1 MASITSITF
10 GQYYPGDSILHQTDP
25 RVKLSLVLL
34 YTIILFLIKNFLSFL
49 LISLLL
55 GWLILLANLPLRLVL
70 RSIRPLTFILIFTF
84 LIHLFATSGPVV
96 NIGPLAVS
104 IEGIRNGTF
113 VIVRLILLIVGASLL
128 TLTSTPTELTD
139 ALESIFRPLS
149 RLGLPTHELAMMMT
163 IALRFIPV
171 LISEADRI
179 VRAQKAR
186 GADFETGSLVRRIKN
201 LIPVLIPLFVSVF
214 KKADELAIAMEARG
228 YRGGRHRTRLR
239 ELVIKPVDIFIL
251 LFMSLVFGGLLWL
264 GRLTLF

>member
-1 MASITSITF
+1 MAGITSITF
-10 GQYYPGDSILHQTDP
+10 GQYYPGNSILHQTDP

-49 LISLLL
+49 FISLLL
-55 GWLILLANLPLRLVL
+55 GWLIILANLPLRLVL
-70 RSIRPLTFILIFTF
+70 RGIRPLTFILIFTF
-84 LIHLFATSGPVV
+84 LIHLFVTSGPVI

-104 IEGIRNGTF
+104 IEGIRNGAF
-113 VIVRLILLIVGASLL
+113 VIVRLVLLVVGASLL

-139 ALESIFRPLS
+139 ALDSLFQPLS

-179 VRAQKAR
+179 VKAQKAR
-186 GADFETGSLVRRIKN
+186 GADFETGSLIKRIKN
-201 LIPVLIPLFVSVF
+201 LIPVLIPLFISVF
-214 KKADELAIAMEARG
+214 KRADDLAVAMEARG
-228 YRGGRHRTRLR
+228 YRGGRYRTRLR
-239 ELVIKPVDIFIL
+239 ELAVRPLDIFIL
-251 LFMSLVFGGLLWL
+251 LFMSLVLIGLLWL